1 MRLESHDNYLCGLF
15 ISSTSHTSRIQTVF
29 HNDSLS
35 YLLPQLTNTSQTHL
49 TQTLL
54 NQSAGMGRSGL
65 QVQFA

>member
-1 MRLESHDNYLCGLF
+1 MRLMGHDNYLCGLF
-15 ISSTSHTSRIQTVF
+15 SSSTSHTSRIQTVF
-29 HNDSLS
+29 HHDSLS
-35 YLLPQLTNTSQTHL
+35 YFLPKLTNTSQTHL